1 MSTRS
6 LSRMN
11 EGRSSVLDDFFNPWN
26 EWYDNAGFLNRT
38 MKMPAVNITET
49 NDEYQ
54 VSLAAP
60 GLKKEDFK
68 IDIDGNMLSISC
80 MKEENKEEKEKKFT
94 RREYSYQS
102 FSRSFQLPEEVNQ
115 EKIDAR
121 YSDGVLQIV
130 LPRREEARKNGS
142 RKISVK

>member
-11 EGRSSVLDDFFNPWN
+11 EGMPSVLDDFFNPWN
-26 EWYDNAGFLNRT
+26 EWFDNAGFLNKT
-38 MKMPAVNITET
+38 LKMPAVNITET
-49 NDEYQ
+49 KDEYQ

-68 IDIDGNMLSISC
+68 IDVEGNMLSISC
-80 MKEENKEEKEKKFT
+80 EKEENKEEKEKKFT
-94 RREYSYQS
+94 RREYSYRS
-102 FSRSFQLPEEVNQ
+102 FSRSFQLPEEVNL

-121 YSDGVLQIV
+121 YVDGVLQII

-142 RKISVK
+142 RMISVK